1 MKILLMCEGKNEE
14 TIMELLLDNNK
25 LNFTRN
31 DLIGLKPYNI
41 RGLDNPFIKSE
52 LRLYN
57 KEVLVYRIG
66 DTQTDKLKIPNDI
79 KHIVKREN
87 IFKYCTKPE
96 LEILLIINENLYQ
109 EYIKSK
115 KTPKTFAKENIVYQ
129 RKYYDQSSEYL
140 KNYYGTSRIKMLV
153 DNLYE
158 YKRLKK
164 HNKDEL
170 FLADL
175 VKEKVFV

>member
-25 LNFTRN
+25 LKFTRN

-57 KEVLVYRIG
+57 KEVLVYRVD

-79 KHIVKREN
+79 NHIVK
-87 IFKYCTKPE
+87 
-96 LEILLIINENLYQ
+96 
-109 EYIKSK
+109 
-115 KTPKTFAKENIVYQ
+115 KENIY
-129 RKYYDQSSEYL
+129 KYS
-140 KNYYGTSRIKMLV
+140 
-153 DNLYE
+153 
-158 YKRLKK
+158 
-164 HNKDEL
+164 
-170 FLADL
+170 
-175 VKEKVFV
+175 

>member
-1 MKILLMCEGKNEE
+1 MCEGKNEE

-25 LNFTRN
+25 LKFTRN

-57 KEVLVYRIG
+57 KEVLVYRVD

-79 KHIVKREN
+79 NHIVKKEN
-87 IFKYCTKPE
+87 IYKYSWKPE

-109 EYIKSK
+109 EYLKSK
-115 KTPKTFAKENIVYQ
+115 KSPKTFAKENIIYK
-129 RKYYDQSSEYL
+129 RRYYDQSSDFL
-140 KNYYGTSRIKMLV
+140 KDYYSGSRIKMLIN
-153 DNLYE
+153 NLNE

-175 VKEKVFV
+175 LKNIKEKVTN

>member
-1 MKILLMCEGKNEE
+1 MCEGKNEE
-14 TIMELLLDNNK
+14 AIMELLLDNNK
-25 LNFTRN
+25 LKFTRN

-57 KEVLVYRIG
+57 KEVLIYRIG
-66 DTQTDKLKIPNDI
+66 DTQNDKLKIPNDI
-79 KHIVKREN
+79 KYIVKKEN

-109 EYIKSK
+109 EYLKSK
-115 KTPKTFAKENIVYQ
+115 KSPKIFAKENIVYNG
-129 RKYYDQSSEYL
+129 KYYDQSSQYL
-140 KNYYGTSRIKMLV
+140 KNYYGLSRVKLLIS
-153 DNLYE
+153 NLYE

-164 HNKDEL
+164 HNKD
-170 FLADL
+170 FLQL
-175 VKEKVFV
+175 